1 MTETQRLKVELQSFR
16 QRLEAAENADT
27 NRQGDNVYETLKLEL
42 QDLRKGVT
50 MQSLILHE
58 SEKKLE
64 AATLENCALKK
75 NGGDHGIESSR
86 K

>member
-1 MTETQRLKVELQSFR
+1 MTETQRLKVELQSCR
-16 QRLEAAENADT
+16 QRLEAAEKADT
-27 NRQGDNVYETLKLEL
+27 NRQGDYETIKLEL

-50 MQSLILHE
+50 MQSLILHQ

-64 AATLENCALKK
+64 AVTLDNCALKK
-75 NGGDHGIESSR
+75 NAGDHGIESSR